1 MKTIKQFIIHN
12 SQFIIRDL
20 TAIFCVVLLL
30 TSCYQPKVVMKTTVT
45 EDSWYPFMR
54 EVTYSNVMS
63 EKERD
68 SLWNIEPR
76 TAKMSYPI
84 PDCLN
89 VDAFMGCHTDI
100 GEGDTVS
107 TIVWDKFGNVEE
119 MCERTPLQLNGVRL
133 RSNAN
138 LEKRFR
144 WFYTEYVYTETFCCV
159 GDSFKLAPTDY
170 ADKDAVSYWF
180 TGQPNLLQ
188 GLNGAEA
195 YEKLG
200 NMEPAVTKWLNDN
213 LFKVGFDFI
222 VAHYD
227 SIPNPPVSRERFIEL
242 QDSLVHFIMEGEED
256 ILTSQPDDKLRSF
269 FHSDAYAMFFDEDNP
284 LGEELNREF
293 LNRLNIFWFNVPY
306 TLTMPGKVTDTG
318 NGMLQPDGTIF
329 YPFTGE
335 RLIPQDYTITAT
347 SRVTHIWAYIVT
359 LLVIFLA
366 IGSFL
371 YCRKR

>member
-1 MKTIKQFIIHN
+1 MKTIKRIQNSKFIN
-12 SQFIIRDL
+12 SKASL
-20 TAIFCVVLLL
+20 WGGLLVALLL
-30 TSCYQPKVVMKTTVT
+30 TSCYQPKVLMHTTIHSGWGKDCT
-45 EDSWYPFMR
+45 R
-54 EVTYSNVMS
+54 EICYSNVMS
-63 EKERD
+63 QEMRD
-68 SLWNIEPR
+68 SVWDKGQMGWSQPMPE
-76 TAKMSYPI
+76 
-84 PDCLN
+84 CLN
-89 VDAFMGCHTDI
+89 IDAFCKSQTLV
-100 GEGDTVS
+100 GEGDTVTTTFTCPFS
-107 TIVWDKFGNVEE
+107 SVEE
-119 MCERTPLQLNGVRL
+119 MCEQTPLQLNGSKM

-138 LEKRFR
+138 LRKRFR
-144 WFYTEYVYTETFCCV
+144 WFYTEYTYTETFYCV
-159 GDSFKLAPTDY
+159 GDSFKLSPTDY

-227 SIPNPPVSRERFIEL
+227 SIPNPPVSKDRFIEL
-242 QDSLVHFIMEGEED
+242 QDSLVHFIMAGEED
-256 ILTSQPDDKLRSF
+256 ILTAQPDDKLRTF

-306 TLTMPGKVTDTG
+306 TLTMPGMVTDAG
-318 NGMLQPDGTIF
+318 NGTLQPDGTIF

-347 SRVTHIWAYIVT
+347 SRVNHIWAYIVT
-359 LLVIFLA
+359 LLVILLA
-366 IGSFL
+366 FGSFF
-371 YCRKR
+371 YKKKR